1 MSQPFD
7 HNRLHSLLEEA
18 DRFLQGE
25 GRHEYAQA
33 VSTALSILIDEIGR
47 MAEGRRVAKKL
58 REIGEHP
65 PSALVTGEEGVRDRV
80 RQLAYVMEQYVTQA
94 VGPWIGTPLF
104 AKDWPDGA
112 LADEPVLVLTK
123 ECEEAQR
130 EIARLRRDADAYDS
144 RISALL
150 SSEHGLKKEVAALR
164 RLAAERAADPDGLED
179 IAQQARNNFTEEDLD
194 VLDAHRAALWDA
206 GDVRVGQPLSMVLAV
221 LTRLI
226 RWKGKETP

>member
-150 SSEHGLKKEVAALR
+150 SSEHGLKKDGARRVDAANPLEGQGNAVTLTDAALVITFTWSTFKKAGVVLFLLSGWALFCGSLPDHSGSSFADSMR
-164 RLAAERAADPDGLED
+164 R
-179 IAQQARNNFTEEDLD
+179 
-194 VLDAHRAALWDA
+194 V
-206 GDVRVGQPLSMVLAV
+206 V
-221 LTRLI
+221 
-226 RWKGKETP
+226 